1 MKSTLFINTKAP
13 YSSLAARESI
23 DAALATAAFGVP
35 VGVLF
40 IGDGVFQL
48 RKDQQ
53 PTNAGLKRTGS
64 MLEAFE
70 LYGIEDIHVCQ
81 SSLELRGMT
90 LEQLLLPAHALD
102 HDAIRTLLTRYDH
115 LLTF

>member
-1 MKSTLFINTKAP
+1 M
-13 YSSLAARESI
+13 
-23 DAALATAAFGVP
+23 
-35 VGVLF
+35 LF

>member
-1 MKSTLFINTKAP
+1 MKSTLFINTKGP

-35 VGVLF
+35 IGVLF

-48 RKDQQ
+48 HKDQK
-53 PTNAGLKRTGS
+53 PGNAGLKRTAS

-70 LYGIEDIHVCQ
+70 LYGINDIHVCQ
-81 SSLELRGMT
+81 ASLELRGLT
-90 LEQLLLPAHALD
+90 LEHLLLPAQALD
-102 HDAIRTLLTRYDH
+102 QDAIRTLLTRYDH